1 MHISDGILTA
11 KWIVI
16 WYAVAVFFL
25 ALGAREI
32 KKHSQK
38 NPEYIPK
45 VALMGAAVF
54 IISVWHLPVPV
65 TGSSSHPIGTPLAA
79 ILIGGFPTVVV
90 STIGLFFH
98 MFLAHGGLTTIGA
111 NTISMGIVG
120 TFMGLLTYKALRGTG
135 ARRWTAAGF
144 AGLIGD
150 ISTYAATSMM
160 LALSLASSGNVIGL
174 WKVFMLGFAPTQLPL
189 AVLEFGFTAGVV
201 HHIASKRPEL
211 LKKSVGGYAL
221 E

>member
-11 KWIVI
+11 KWIMI

-25 ALGAREI
+25 ALGVREI
-32 KKHSQK
+32 KKYSQE

-54 IISVWHLPVPV
+54 VISVWHLPVPV

-111 NTISMGIVG
+111 NTVSMGIIG
-120 TFMGLLTYKALRGTG
+120 TFMGLITYKALRVMG
-135 ARRWTAAGF
+135 ARRWMAAGF
-144 AGLIGD
+144 AGLMGD
-150 ISTYAATSMM
+150 ISTYAATSMI
-160 LALSLASSGNVIGL
+160 LALSLASGDVLSL

-201 HHIASKRPEL
+201 HYIAGKRPEL
-211 LKKSVGGYAL
+211 LNKPVRGETVA
-221 E
+221 